1 MGALFILLCVENRF
15 RELNQFQQTKSNMS
29 IVSTLFVVVCSIPLI
44 FGQRYVPPPGYE
56 RRYGAK
62 DVNEW
67 PSKKVYDEKT
77 PRPTPYYGKGNWMK
91 PTPKPTEYI
100 KTPKAPKTPEPTKDS
115 YKGRT
120 YSADEIYTELEK
132 IFWPKILKRRLKN
145 NCLSMDREER
155 KVMTDC
161 FPT

>member
-1 MGALFILLCVENRF
+1 MGEI
-15 RELNQFQQTKSNMS
+15 KSTLNMS
-29 IVSTLFVVVCSIPLI
+29 ILSTLFVVVCSIPLI

-77 PRPTPYYGKGNWMK
+77 PRPTPYYGKDNWMK
-91 PTPKPTEYI
+91 PTPKPTEYA
-100 KTPKAPKTPEPTKDS
+100 KNVYTKEPTKDS

-120 YSADEIYTELEK
+120 YSADEIYAQLETILLAEDPVAAIEEQLSIHGEEEGDDRLFSYK
-132 IFWPKILKRRLKN
+132 I
-145 NCLSMDREER
+145 
-155 KVMTDC
+155 
-161 FPT
+161 

>member
-1 MGALFILLCVENRF
+1 MA
-15 RELNQFQQTKSNMS
+15 
-29 IVSTLFVVVCSIPLI
+29 
-44 FGQRYVPPPGYE
+44 
-56 RRYGAK
+56 AK

-77 PRPTPYYGKGNWMK
+77 PRPTQYYGKGNWMK

-132 IFWPKILKRRLKN
+132 ILLAEDPKAAIEEQLIIHGQGEEEGD
-145 NCLSMDREER
+145 DRFLTIPCHGWRVVCRNSSNE
-155 KVMTDC
+155 VWCHITY
-161 FPT
+161 